1 MLNDIIKRLENALLN
16 RNVLLIL
23 LNLGNVADNDSK
35 SALPA
40 VQIVA

>member
-1 MLNDIIKRLENALLN
+1 MLNDIIKRLEKALLN
-16 RNVLLIL
+16 RNVLLVL

-35 SALPA
+35 SVIPA